1 MVGEKDIHYK
11 VFLFYNIMKMSS
23 NINGVFK

>member
-11 VFLFYNIMKMSS
+11 VFLFYNITMKYE
-23 NINGVFK
+23 NVE